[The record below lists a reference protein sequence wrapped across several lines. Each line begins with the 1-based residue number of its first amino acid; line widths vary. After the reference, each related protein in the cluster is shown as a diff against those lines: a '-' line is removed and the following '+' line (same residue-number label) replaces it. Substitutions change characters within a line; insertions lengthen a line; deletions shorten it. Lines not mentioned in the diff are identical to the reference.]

1 MEHRDRLRRNILLL
15 RIIRALD
22 MAMIA
27 IPIIVIYYQNH
38 GMTMQDVMLLQALFG
53 AAMIVVEIPSGYF
66 SDVIGRKRTILI
78 GAALHTLGW
87 TLYAFADG
95 FSSFLVAE
103 LILGVG
109 AAFISGTDAAML
121 YDTLIDLGEEQHG
134 VYLEGRMLAITNF
147 SEAGAAI
154 VGGLLAS
161 ISLHV
166 PFYAQIVIMLPIVP
180 LALMLVEP
188 MPHRRAGHKA
198 SMKEIIDV
206 VAHVVHRNNQLRWML
221 GTASFLG
228 ASTLTVLW
236 MYQPYWKIMGV
247 PVAWFG
253 TIWAGGNVLV
263 GIMSMNS
270 VNWSRKIG
278 DIRIIGWIVFAIA
291 VACIVLGVMPW
302 FWSLPVFAVFYAS
315 RGLTNPI
322 FTGRINQNVASH
334 HRATVLSVRA
344 LGMRLVF
351 FVMGPLIGAIG
362 DAHGLQAAFLSVAIV
377 FTMFTG
383 WMYLKWV
390 RNLKA
395 T

>member
-1 MEHRDRLRRNILLL
+1 MEHRLRLRRNILLL

-38 GMTMQDVMLLQALFG
+38 GMSMQDVMVLQALFG
-53 AAMIVVEIPSGYF
+53 AAMIIVEIPSGYF
-66 SDVIGRKRTILI
+66 SDVIGRRRTILI

-109 AAFISGTDAAML
+109 AAFISGTDSAML
-121 YDTLIDLGEEQHG
+121 YDTLIDLGEEHSG

-161 ISLHV
+161 ITLHM
-166 PFYAQIVIMLPIVP
+166 PFYARIHCDPADRAAVLDARGADAAQKGRTISQH
-180 LALMLVEP
+180 EGDHRRCGQRC
-188 MPHRRAGHKA
+188 PHRN
-198 SMKEIIDV
+198 S
-206 VAHVVHRNNQLRWML
+206 QLRWML

-247 PVAWFG
+247 PVGWFG
-253 TIWAGGNVLV
+253 AIWAGGNVLV

-270 VNWSRKIG
+270 YTWSRRIG
-278 DIRIIGWIVFAIA
+278 DVRMIGWIVFAIA
-291 VACIVLGVMPW
+291 VACIILGVMPW

-322 FTGRINQNVASH
+322 FTGRINTVVESR

-351 FVMGPLIGAIG
+351 FVMGPLIGAVG

-377 FTMFTG
+377 FTIFTG
-383 WMYLKWV
+383 WMYLRWV
-390 RNLKA
+390 KA
-395 T
+395 